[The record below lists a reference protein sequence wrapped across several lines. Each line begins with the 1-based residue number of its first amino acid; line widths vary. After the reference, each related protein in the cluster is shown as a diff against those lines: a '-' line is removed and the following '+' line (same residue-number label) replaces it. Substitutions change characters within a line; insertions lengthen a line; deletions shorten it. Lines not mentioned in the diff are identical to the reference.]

1 MKKSNLLVFGAL
13 ALALSFTAC
22 KTENKE
28 KLEPQT
34 TTEQTTPAQEFT
46 GQDGH
51 TTQNSVDWDGTYQGV
66 IPCADCPGIKV
77 TIVLNPDGTFQRE
90 DVYMDKKDGTINETG
105 SFTWDKTG
113 TIVTL
118 KGKDQTSQFKVQEGN
133 IVMLDTDGNIIEGPL
148 AQNYVLQ
155 KLP

>member
-1 MKKSNLLVFGAL
+1 MKKTNLLVFGAL

-22 KTENKE
+22 KTEKKE
-28 KLEPQT
+28 MVSEQT
-34 TTEQTTPAQEFT
+34 TTTQTFN

-77 TIVLNPDGTFQRE
+77 TIVLNSDGTFQRE
-90 DVYMDKKDGTINETG
+90 DVYIDKQDSTIKETG
-105 SFTWDKTG
+105 TFKWDKTG

-118 KGKDQTSQFKVQEGN
+118 QGKDQTSQFKVQEGN
-133 IVMLDTDGNIIEGPL
+133 IVMLDTDGNIISGPL
-148 AQNYVLQ
+148 AENYIL
-155 KLP
+155 KKIS

>member
-28 KLEPQT
+28 KQDSQT
-34 TTEQTTPAQEFT
+34 TTEQTTASQEFT

-118 KGKDQTSQFKVQEGN
+118 KGKDQISQFKVQEGN

-148 AQNYVLQ
+148 AQNYVLK

>member
-13 ALALSFTAC
+13 AIALSFTSC
-22 KTENKE
+22 KTETKE
-28 KLEPQT
+28 KQEQQS

-90 DVYMDKKDGTINETG
+90 DVYMDKQDGTMQETG

-118 KGKDQTSQFKVQEGN
+118 KGKDQISQFKVQEGN
-133 IVMLDTDGNIIEGPL
+133 IVMLDTDGNIIEGTL
-148 AQNYVLQ
+148 AQNYVLK